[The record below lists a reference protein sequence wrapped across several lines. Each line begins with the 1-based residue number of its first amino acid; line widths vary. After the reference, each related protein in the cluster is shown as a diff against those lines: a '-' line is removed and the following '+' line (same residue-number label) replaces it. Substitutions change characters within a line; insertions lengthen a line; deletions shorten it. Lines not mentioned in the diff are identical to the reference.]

1 MSLNRLKKSGLPEG
15 CEKRGEKVGVATGV
29 FRWSTFGGP
38 DGGNTGNVRSDP
50 ESLSKSLSSAS
61 LRSLNADLGTLGTSS
76 RKVLTSAI
84 SKPNTSAN
92 LQR

>member
-1 MSLNRLKKSGLPEG
+1 M
-15 CEKRGEKVGVATGV
+15 ATGT
-29 FRWSTFGGP
+29 FRFNFGGP

-92 LQR
+92 LKIRHIEMRHS